1 MDFDFKDAPIRSIRL
16 QVKPH
21 LLYKPNLNDITVLPD
36 GTATF
41 ELFDR
46 VVIARDGY
54 SVPLGTRGTII
65 SVQPLIDTNPVRQEN
80 INAVEYFYDVLFD
93 TSFEGAQS
101 IADIAEKRL
110 FKVRQSVL
118 LNISHGLGKLL
129 APPPPH
135 PFFALEQFYSC
146 AVHFTDQNRKVQ
158 NNNKRIPQ
166 HAQSPI
172 QQPTQNWRIQKN
184 NGNNGGGRVE
194 NKEWPSLFNGH
205 TNDRRNNRD
214 AEKANNMNHQ
224 QTNPTTSR
232 NKYDEPPK
240 REASRRYGFK
250 QSVQNTPQIV
260 DGTANDV
267 ERNLKWRDEQK
278 PKTSESSLKNIP
290 LPRQFMELSLLE
302 KQTKANL
309 EAASNSG
316 QLKDPSIILQSP
328 SGNSPKEAIGDS
340 SEVLRKLLRISSPQS
355 SSPSTDQRPNDYPL
369 NKLMPANT
377 SAPFPNQIPAKMLP
391 KPPSDWTGT
400 KGQKQNVHIPNN
412 PPTFPMHPPMR
423 MAMPFMNN
431 AANGFSFG
439 PPPPF
444 MPPPPRPFMFN
455 APMNLPHHPGMM
467 RQYIGMGPQIAA
479 NFNAFPNQMVVPQPS
494 TPMQN
499 IKQGPIGPQNLSNN
513 SKHLPGHGA
522 FIPLQAIRK
531 NAKPTKSTNATDKSN
546 PVKPKKQPPLTEQ
559 EIHEQI
565 DQFKRQLN
573 EESAKDEVAT
583 QQSQPQKKSANKGPS
598 KPKAVNGSGEVP
610 RPKRL
615 ACKFDL
621 PPA

>member
-1 MDFDFKDAPIRSIRL
+1 M
-16 QVKPH
+16 
-21 LLYKPNLNDITVLPD
+21 VLPD
-36 GTATF
+36 ASATF

-65 SVQPLIDTNPVRQEN
+65 SIQPLVDTNPVRQEN
-80 INAVEYFYDVLFD
+80 INAIEYFYDVLFD
-93 TSFEGAQS
+93 TPFEGAQS

-118 LNISHGLGKLL
+118 LNISHGLGKLV
-129 APPPPH
+129 A
-135 PFFALEQFYSC
+135 FFVLKQFYSC
-146 AVHFTDQNRKVQ
+146 VDHFTDQNRKAK

-184 NGNNGGGRVE
+184 NGNNGGSRVE

-205 TNDRRNNRD
+205 PNDRRNNRD
-214 AEKANNMNHQ
+214 AEKPNNLNQ
-224 QTNPTTSR
+224 QQPNPTTWR

-240 REASRRYGFK
+240 REANRRYGFK
-250 QSVQNTPQIV
+250 HSVQNTPKTV
-260 DGTANDV
+260 EGTANDA
-267 ERNLKWRDEQK
+267 ERNLKWREEQK
-278 PKTSESSLKNIP
+278 PNTSESSLKNIP
-290 LPRQFMELSLLE
+290 LPKQFMELSLLE

-309 EAASNSG
+309 EAPANSSA
-316 QLKDPSIILQSP
+316 LKNSSIILQSP
-328 SGNSPKEAIGDS
+328 SGNSSKETISDS
-340 SEVLRKLLRISSPQS
+340 SDVLRKLLRISSPKP
-355 SSPSTDQRPNDYPL
+355 SSPSTEARPTDYPL
-369 NKLMPANT
+369 NKLMPANID
-377 SAPFPNQIPAKMLP
+377 APFPNQIPAKMLP
-391 KPPSDWTGT
+391 KPPSDWTGA
-400 KGQKQNVHIPNN
+400 KVQKQNVHIPNN

-479 NFNAFPNQMVVPQPS
+479 NFNAFPNQMVVPKPS
-494 TPMQN
+494 TPMQH

-531 NAKPTKSTNATDKSN
+531 NAKPTKSTNAPDKSN
-546 PVKPKKQPPLTEQ
+546 TSNPKKQPPLTEQ

-565 DQFKRQLN
+565 DQFKRQLKN
-573 EESAKDEVAT
+573 ESAKDEE
-583 QQSQPQKKSANKGPS
+583 QSQSQKKSVSKGPS
-598 KPKAVNGSGEVP
+598 KPRAVNGTSEVP